1 MLKKTI
7 PFLEH
12 VFSLLVVFLLL
23 ASTTIWSGRLL
34 GYDWL
39 NSSESEQSVELTVA
53 PPTEEEIGVLGLAD
67 KKLVP
72 RDSMTWNVVSD
83 SDAALGVVLSSS
95 LFTKEFIGY
104 AGTTPLFVYVDQ
116 DGKVQSVAPSAN
128 EETPGF
134 FKRAAK
140 GVLDK
145 WNGLSAEEAL
155 NLEVD
160 VVSGAT
166 YTSKSLISNVR
177 SVLSV
182 YVAADDMANTY
193 EPVIGWP
200 RTIALFFVFA
210 LGLLVASRYRGI
222 HWLRLVV
229 LVLNTGVTGFWC
241 GQFLSLSILR
251 GFVQNGTD
259 IVLYLPTV
267 VMLLMAL
274 ILPFFGKK
282 NYYCL
287 WMCPYG
293 SLQELAWKLPL
304 PKVKVGAKV
313 YKRMSQVRM
322 AILMVLLAMLWMG
335 FGLSVLEYEPF
346 SAFIVSTAVPAVM
359 ILAAAFIVI
368 GIFIPHPWCQCVC
381 PVGALLNLAEEK
393 K

>member
-39 NSSESEQSVELTVA
+39 NSSESEQSVELA
-53 PPTEEEIGVLGLAD
+53 IAAPTEEEIGVLGLAD

-72 RDSMTWNVVSD
+72 RDSMTCTVVSE
-83 SDAALGVVLSSS
+83 SEEKQGIVLSSS
-95 LFTKEFIGY
+95 LFTEEFIGY
-104 AGTTPLFVYVDQ
+104 AGTTPLFVYVDKE
-116 DGKVQSVAPSAN
+116 GKVQSVAPAAN

-134 FKRAAK
+134 FRRAAK
-140 GVLDK
+140 GILDK
-145 WNGLSAEEAL
+145 WNGLSVEEAL
-155 NLEVD
+155 NLDVD

-182 YVAADDMANTY
+182 YVAADMSKTY

-200 RTIALFFVFA
+200 RTIALFIVFA
-210 LGLLVASRYRGI
+210 IGLMAATRFRGI
-222 HWLRLVV
+222 KWLRLVV
-229 LVLNTGVTGFWC
+229 LILNTGVTGFWC
-241 GQFLSLSILR
+241 GQFLSVSILR
-251 GFVQNGTD
+251 GLVQNGTD
-259 IVLYLPTV
+259 VVLYLPTI

-274 ILPFFGKK
+274 ILPFFRKK

-293 SLQELAWKLPL
+293 SLQELAWKLPV
-304 PKVKVGAKV
+304 PKVKLGTKA
-313 YKRMSQVRM
+313 YKRMGQLRM
-322 AILMVLLAMLWMG
+322 AILMALLATLWMG
-335 FGLSVLEYEPF
+335 FGLSILEYEPF

-359 ILAAAFIVI
+359 ILAAAFVVI